1 MMEKPCIFLIL
12 ILIYCSCDMTVEEIT
27 TSQIEK
33 IGNTSVKFVNHQEG
47 FEYIM
52 NSTFVDTMGL
62 MDFSIRLK
70 KDYTNETIEVAK
82 SAYESFLQKEVLNWD
97 EGQKERILSFLKNV
111 IPDVEERTPSIMQD
125 TLILIKTSGKEEFN
139 AFYTCGDAIVFPKFW
154 LGSIQMNT
162 QKQYF
167 TRVLYH
173 ELFHIY
179 TRNNY
184 EKHPSLYEIVGFKP
198 QGFEIPKA
206 LESRRITNPDF
217 FDYDYLIELE
227 NHNGE
232 TVLATILTYNKSKT
246 FNKKQKFSDLIGFGL
261 FPVEEKNGV
270 WEIQKYNGSFQS
282 IPFNNF
288 KNFYTQVG
296 TFTDYLMGAEEI
308 LADGYSMIMID
319 KEYKNLK
326 KSTPS
331 DLKMMNKLLEVINS
345 K

>member
-1 MMEKPCIFLIL
+1 
-12 ILIYCSCDMTVEEIT
+12 MTFEEIIH
-27 TSQIEK
+27 SQSEK
-33 IGNTSVKFVNHQEG
+33 IGKTTIKFLNHTEG
-47 FEYIM
+47 FHYIM
-52 NSTFVDTMGL
+52 NSSFVDTMGL

-70 KDYTNETIEVAK
+70 KDFTNETIEAAK
-82 SAYESFLQKEVLNWD
+82 SAYESSLQKEVLNWD
-97 EGQKERILSFLKNV
+97 TGQKERMLSFLEKV
-111 IPDVEERTPSIMQD
+111 IPDVEERTPSILQD
-125 TLILIKTSGKEEFN
+125 TLFLIKTSGEEEFN

-154 LGSIQMNT
+154 LGSIQMKT
-162 QKQYF
+162 QKKYF

-184 EKHPSLYEIVGFKP
+184 EKHPSLYKIVGFKP
-198 QGFEIPKA
+198 QDFEIPPP
-206 LESRRITNPDF
+206 LEARRITNPDF

-227 NHNGE
+227 NHIGE
-232 TVLATILTYNKSKT
+232 TVLATILTYNKSKA
-246 FNKKQKFSDLIGFGL
+246 FDKKQKFSDLIGFGL
-261 FPVEEKNGV
+261 FPVEEKNGI
-270 WEIQKYNGSFQS
+270 WEIQKYNGSFQT

-288 KNFYTQVG
+288 KNFYSQVG

-331 DLKMMNKLLEVINS
+331 DLEMMKKLIEVINS
-345 K
+345 DSK